1 MKSFIITFLAT
12 ALAAAA
18 FYTRPGRRELLFHLI
33 DSQTEQANRSWRK
46 GDLEKAD
53 KLAKAVT
60 IHDRILWMEAEKDG
74 QVLYTGAFAHWFERN
89 EKDEKGDKSE
99 KATVAQVAKLIGKF

>member
-1 MKSFIITFLAT
+1 MKSFLIMCLAT

-18 FYTRPGRRELLFHLI
+18 FYTRPGRRELVFHLI
-33 DSQTEQANRSWRK
+33 DTASEQADRSWRK
-46 GDLEKAD
+46 SDLEKAD
-53 KLAKAVT
+53 KLAKTVT

-89 EKDEKGDKSE
+89 EKDEKSDKSE